1 MLGEVAGGVYTLP
14 TFGLPTLVRTA
25 VRVSAMQASAATVM
39 L

>member
-1 MLGEVAGGVYTLP
+1 MLEESRGGVYTLP

-25 VRVSAMQASAATVM
+25 VRVSAMQASAATVT